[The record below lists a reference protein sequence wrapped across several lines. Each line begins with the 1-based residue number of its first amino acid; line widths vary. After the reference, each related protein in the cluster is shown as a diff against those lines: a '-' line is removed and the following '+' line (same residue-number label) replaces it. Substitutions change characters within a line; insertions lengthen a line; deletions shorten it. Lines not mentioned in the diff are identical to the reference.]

1 MKCDL
6 TLKPRGNIWKAR
18 ELSHHSLVITVNSL
32 TILPAVFSLWFSQC
46 LNSTAFK
53 KKKKKIKLTE
63 TSSDL
68 LSLVHFHLLS
78 QYHPGTLKKTEP
90 SLISSLPHPEPTH
103 IFSYLCLPLT
113 IPFSERG
120 LPPIHPKLICKYSR
134 QLQNLHNPETNPLSL
149 SLSFCLPHRSLAQ
162 SIHSSFFPTLKHFST
177 K

>member
-18 ELSHHSLVITVNSL
+18 ELSHHSLVITINSL

-46 LNSTAFK
+46 LNSTAL

-78 QYHPGTLKKTEP
+78 QYHPGTSKKTEP

-113 IPFSERG
+113 IHFSERG
-120 LPPIHPKLICKYSR
+120 LPPIPPKLICKYSSICTI
-134 QLQNLHNPETNPLSL
+134 QKPIPSLWLCLFVFLIGLWHNQYTQVFSY
-149 SLSFCLPHRSLAQ
+149 AQ
-162 SIHSSFFPTLKHFST
+162 TFLN
-177 K
+177 